1 LTVANHAIFISPLLS
16 KNQFEYTQ
24 AETQAIG
31 RIRRFGQVKTANI
44 YRFVTRNTIDEEIYR
59 TRGQDLGDLTK
70 KVQTSRVIMPNQG
83 ETRNEGPS
91 RDQTN
96 DMDVDTD

>member
-1 LTVANHAIFISPLLS
+1 MANHAIFISPLLS

-44 YRFVTRNTIDEEIYR
+44 YRFVTRNTIDEEIYK
-59 TRGQDLGDLTK
+59 TRGQALGDLTK
-70 KVQTSRVIMPNQG
+70 RVQTSLVIAPQG
-83 ETRNEGPS
+83 RSLDDGSSEV
-91 RDQTN
+91 QTAA
-96 DMDVDTD
+96 MDVDTD

>member
-1 LTVANHAIFISPLLS
+1 VANHAIFISPLLS

-44 YRFVTRNTIDEEIYR
+44 YRFVTRNTIDEEVYK
-59 TRGQDLGDLTK
+59 TRGQALGDLTK
-70 KVQTSRVIMPNQG
+70 KVQTSRVIAPG
-83 ETRNEGPS
+83 EGRNSNGGPS
-91 RDQTN
+91 GARTSA
-96 DMDVDTD
+96 MEVDTD

>member
-1 LTVANHAIFISPLLS
+1 MANHAIFISPLLS

-44 YRFVTRNTIDEEIYR
+44 YRFVTRNTIDEEIYKI
-59 TRGQDLGDLTK
+59 RGQALGDLTK
-70 KVQTSRVIMPNQG
+70 KVQMSLVIAPG
-83 ETRNEGPS
+83 EGKNSNDGS
-91 RDQTN
+91 SGLQTGA
-96 DMDVDTD
+96 MDVDTD